1 MLKIYDVRSV
11 FQINRQQWEACG
23 DAGYAC
29 KDDSEVQEERIILD
43 KCPFSKA
50 FQEIYNNYL
59 NEIYANETL
68 ILHRPYIGVVGC
80 CRSRGS
86 RYFADDVHTV
96 SYKIIYREREC
107 VSIDW
112 ITKHLTAEQAI
123 QYFKD
128 RGMTVCPIS
137 LQ

>member
-59 NEIYANETL
+59 NGIYANE
-68 ILHRPYIGVVGC
+68 
-80 CRSRGS
+80 
-86 RYFADDVHTV
+86 
-96 SYKIIYREREC
+96 
-107 VSIDW
+107 
-112 ITKHLTAEQAI
+112 TKHLTAEQAI